1 MRRTLL
7 ARALLAGALTILA
20 LAVSLL
26 PGAAQQAE
34 QEPAQE
40 PMPRFRA
47 GTNLVRLDAYVTAD
61 GQPVTDLTAEDFEIF
76 EDDQPQKVESFE
88 LVRAHDGNGVTT
100 AAPNPS
106 STRDQREA
114 AQDPDARLFV
124 IFLDNWHVGLD
135 GSARSSDA
143 VAGFL
148 DKVVGPRDLV
158 GVMTPDITPQNM
170 TLTRRGEGIDRI
182 LRDAWTWGQR
192 DRLNTLDP
200 REQDIRTC
208 YPESDSTAGIAQ
220 EMIERRREQKTL
232 RALDSMVRHLDGLR
246 EERKFVVLLSEGW
259 ILFRRNDQLARPLR
273 GSTPGGA
280 PPVGVGIDGRVTTQ
294 PDPREG
300 GYGAGSL
307 DSCERERVML
317 SYIDHE
323 LEIRQLAQRANRA
336 NVSFYPLDPR
346 GLVVFDDAIG
356 GAFRPSSPELDRQ
369 RLANRQ
375 NGLRELAEQTD
386 GAWVLGTND
395 TGGALERMLAD
406 TSAYYLLSYYS
417 TNPKLDGRFR
427 RITVKVT
434 RPEVEV
440 RARPGYLAPT
450 EAEARA
456 AGAAIGGPGAPGARP
471 APPPAVSRALDAIIP
486 GRGNLPVRVQAV
498 GLADRVRAVV
508 ELDAATL
515 KLPDWQ
521 AGGTL
526 QLFIESERGGAPI
539 VLDAT
544 IAAGQRSVVV
554 EGPEG
559 GLAPGRYTVRVEG
572 RAGKGRDSI
581 RAATHAI
588 VAAGGQSI
596 SGATVAFRRGPT
608 TGLAYHPTADPRF
621 RRTERLRVEVPV
633 LAAGAL
639 TTSGRILT
647 REGAPLPLP
656 VATSERTDEQT
667 QARYVVA
674 DVTLAPLAQGD
685 FVLEVTVGKESATYG
700 FRIVP

>member
-1 MRRTLL
+1 MRRTS
-7 ARALLAGALTILA
+7 RAPSLLAGALTILA

-61 GQPVTDLTAEDFEIF
+61 GQPVTDLAAEDFEVF
-76 EDDQPQKVESFE
+76 EDDQPQKVENFE
-88 LVRAHDGNGVTT
+88 LIRAHDGNGVTT

-200 REQDIRTC
+200 HEQDIRTC
-208 YPESDSTAGIAQ
+208 YPDSGSTAGIAQ

-259 ILFRRNDQLARPLR
+259 ILFRRNDQLARPLG

-317 SYIDHE
+317 STSITSW
-323 LEIRQLAQRANRA
+323 RFA
-336 NVSFYPLDPR
+336 
-346 GLVVFDDAIG
+346 
-356 GAFRPSSPELDRQ
+356 SSR
-369 RLANRQ
+369 N
-375 NGLRELAEQTD
+375 
-386 GAWVLGTND
+386 
-395 TGGALERMLAD
+395 
-406 TSAYYLLSYYS
+406 
-417 TNPKLDGRFR
+417 
-427 RITVKVT
+427 
-434 RPEVEV
+434 
-440 RARPGYLAPT
+440 APT
-450 EAEARA
+450 APTCRSIPWILA
-456 AGAAIGGPGAPGARP
+456 AWWCSTTRSAGHFVPPRRSSTGSVSPTGRTGCGNWPSRP
-471 APPPAVSRALDAIIP
+471 
-486 GRGNLPVRVQAV
+486 
-498 GLADRVRAVV
+498 
-508 ELDAATL
+508 
-515 KLPDWQ
+515 
-521 AGGTL
+521 
-526 QLFIESERGGAPI
+526 
-539 VLDAT
+539 
-544 IAAGQRSVVV
+544 
-554 EGPEG
+554 
-559 GLAPGRYTVRVEG
+559 TVRG
-572 RAGKGRDSI
+572 CWAPTTPTARSSACWRI
-581 RAATHAI
+581 RA
-588 VAAGGQSI
+588 
-596 SGATVAFRRGPT
+596 PT
-608 TGLAYHPTADPRF
+608 TCSATT
-621 RRTERLRVEVPV
+621 RRTRSST
-633 LAAGAL
+633 GA
-639 TTSGRILT
+639 S
-647 REGAPLPLP
+647 A
-656 VATSERTDEQT
+656 
-667 QARYVVA
+667 
-674 DVTLAPLAQGD
+674 
-685 FVLEVTVGKESATYG
+685 ESL
-700 FRIVP
+700 